1 MMSRKNKKEKQTEK
15 AEDQEKQ
22 QEDMIDNEATEE
34 SGFSQDKEGKDAEED
49 QEKVM
54 SFGDSELVED
64 EPGEEVEDQADPET
78 AEINWEKEKEEL
90 LDQIK
95 RKQAEMDNL
104 RRISKMEQKETR
116 EYGLHQFLCKLLPIL
131 DNLERG
137 LEQARADKDVPE
149 SYVNGL
155 EMIYKQLFQVLEQ
168 EGVRVMEAAGTS
180 FDPHCHHAVMEVES
194 EEEPGNVVEELQK
207 GYWHYERV
215 LRPAMVKVCRE

>member
-1 MMSRKNKKEKQTEK
+1 MSRKNKREKQTEK

-22 QEDMIDNEATEE
+22 RKDMIDNDGTEE
-34 SGFSQDKEGKDAEED
+34 SGFSQYNEGKDAEDE
-49 QEKVM
+49 QEKVV
-54 SFGDSELVED
+54 SFEDSELVED
-64 EPGEEVEDQADPET
+64 EAGEEVEDQADPET
-78 AEINWEKEKEEL
+78 KEINWEKEKEEL
-90 LDQIK
+90 MDQIK

-104 RRISKMEQKETR
+104 RRISKMEQKEAR

-149 SYVNGL
+149 SYINGL
-155 EMIYKQLFQVLEQ
+155 EMIYKQFFQVLEQ
-168 EGVRVMEAAGTS
+168 EGVKVMEAAGTP

-194 EEEPGNVVEELQK
+194 EEEAGNVVEELQK